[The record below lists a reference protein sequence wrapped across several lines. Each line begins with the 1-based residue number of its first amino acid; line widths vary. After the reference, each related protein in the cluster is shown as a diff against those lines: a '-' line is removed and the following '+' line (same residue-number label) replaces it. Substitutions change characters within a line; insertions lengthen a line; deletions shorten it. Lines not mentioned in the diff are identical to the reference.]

1 MESLCLRL
9 LVATYFYSLLTPGFI
24 LGFNFNYYFQ
34 SKSQYLSTV
43 GHSYVQYPSF
53 GLWYS
58 YVFVFSTANLLLWC
72 HLIIHHLPRSLAL
85 IAIHTRALVTWT
97 YTPPG
102 LISTFHPAPYLYTS
116 MSNSNPY
123 PSSINSP
130 TSGCSP
136 FYHFFCSILHI
147 IHFCNNY
154 LLHLVIYNLTHILGR
169 IRPHFDL
176 YLVIQGHSL
185 LLYYTVSCTGFLFRL
200 VQFFK
205 ISILIHLLT
214 GRV

>member
-43 GHSYVQYPSF
+43 GYSYVQYPSF

-58 YVFVFSTANLLLWC
+58 YVFVFSTANLLLWPY
-72 HLIIHHLPRSLAL
+72 LIIHHLPRSLAK

-123 PSSINSP
+123 PSSMVPVLLSITFSVV
-130 TSGCSP
+130 
-136 FYHFFCSILHI
+136 FYISFISVTTTFSILS
-147 IHFCNNY
+147 F
-154 LLHLVIYNLTHILGR
+154 TT
-169 IRPHFDL
+169 
-176 YLVIQGHSL
+176 SL
-185 LLYYTVSCTGFLFRL
+185 
-200 VQFFK
+200 
-205 ISILIHLLT
+205 IS
-214 GRV
+214 

>member
-1 MESLCLRL
+1 MVSSHNPPSSKVPGSNCH
-9 LVATYFYSLLTPGFI
+9 TYKGPCNMDLHTPW
-24 LGFNFNYYFQ
+24 FNF
-34 SKSQYLSTV
+34 YLS
-43 GHSYVQYPSF
+43 S
-53 GLWYS
+53 
-58 YVFVFSTANLLLWC
+58 ST
-72 HLIIHHLPRSLAL
+72 I
-85 IAIHTRALVTWT
+85 
-97 YTPPG
+97 
-102 LISTFHPAPYLYTS
+102 LYTS

-185 LLYYTVSCTGFLFRL
+185 SLYYTVSCTGFLFRL

-214 GRV
+214 GRVWPVPWPYPCYSRSIYLTLTFTLSFKVSHFHCILHSPVLVFCSI